1 ETLLAEPLTLND
13 LMITRAMAE
22 IREAVSREKR
32 RRGELGFDDM
42 LSRLDA
48 ALCSENGEAL
58 AAAIRTRFPVAMIDE
73 FQDTDPQQYRIFRR
87 IWRQQPGTALLL
99 IGDPKQAIY
108 AFRGADIFTYMKAR
122 SEVDEHYTL
131 DTNWRSS
138 PGMVES
144 VNALF
149 SRMDTA
155 FMFREIPFQP
165 VKFAEKN
172 ASLRF
177 EFNGETQPAM

>member
-1 ETLLAEPLTLND
+1 
-13 LMITRAMAE
+13 
-22 IREAVSREKR
+22 
-32 RRGELGFDDM
+32 
-42 LSRLDA
+42 
-48 ALCSENGEAL
+48 
-58 AAAIRTRFPVAMIDE
+58 
-73 FQDTDPQQYRIFRR
+73 
-87 IWRQQPGTALLL
+87 
-99 IGDPKQAIY
+99 
-108 AFRGADIFTYMKAR
+108 MKAR
-122 SEVDEHYTL
+122 SEVDAHYTL

-177 EFNGETQPAM
+177 EFNGETQPAMNFWLLDGEGQALPTIKMPWPSTVPHKSATGSVRARTVKRCCGRGINQTR

>member
-1 ETLLAEPLTLND
+1 MRRCAVKMAKRLPLRFAPASLL
-13 LMITRAMAE
+13 
-22 IREAVSREKR
+22 
-32 RRGELGFDDM
+32 
-42 LSRLDA
+42 
-48 ALCSENGEAL
+48 
-58 AAAIRTRFPVAMIDE
+58 AMIDE

-99 IGDPKQAIY
+99 IGDPKQAMY

-122 SEVDEHYTL
+122 SEVDAHYTL

-149 SRMDTA
+149 GRMDTA
-155 FMFREIPFQP
+155 FMFRQIPFQP
-165 VKFAEKN
+165 VNFADKN

-177 EFNGETQPAM
+177 EFNGETQPAMNFWLLDGERLRRRRLSKCYGPALCGANS